1 MASLRRGQGVV
12 GVNTKPLVFF
22 FDEDPGGLAAG
33 GERLALVAPGIGPD
47 SYRINKSA
55 F

>member
-1 MASLRRGQGVV
+1 MV
-12 GVNTKPLVFF
+12 GVNAKPLVFF
-22 FDEDPGGLAAG
+22 FDENPGGLAAG
-33 GERLALVAPGIGPD
+33 GERIALIAPGIDPD

>member
-1 MASLRRGQGVV
+1 MV
-12 GVNTKPLVFF
+12 GVNAKPLVFF
-22 FDEDPGGLAAG
+22 LDENPGGLAAG
-33 GERLALVAPGIGPD
+33 GERLALVGAGIGPD